1 MFVVTSDASVMV
13 VSVNGIRRRRV
24 RKGVSRRVAVMVAG
38 RRQVSRSGTANVAED
53 VGGSVKITMDRC
65 R

>member
-1 MFVVTSDASVMV
+1 MFVVSSDASVMV

-24 RKGVSRRVAVMVAG
+24 RKGVSRRVAVMVASETCG
-38 RRQVSRSGTANVAED
+38 AADVAED
-53 VGGSVKITMDRC
+53 LGGSVKITMGRC